1 MEQKGEVRVQ
11 GQDKRIY
18 YTQADPE
25 RIRMYYEYTSD
36 NFHKGKD
43 YNLILKRF
51 SRVLGWKAD
60 EKGVHLAVEGDCI
73 YNTQI
78 DCDGELRPVLDRER
92 AEEHF
97 QCFVRI
103 EVYEKGIFR
112 MLAGEGEREREHT
125 TVMLEGVPPLKPEDY
140 HVQEEGG
147 RLWIRTKTC
156 RAAVN
161 LYPFGFAIFDLEGR
175 RVYCQENND
184 MVLDFTYES
193 FPFGFAKNPETGER
207 IAVCSSRM
215 EHDESFFGFG
225 EQYSQVNKKLQ
236 EVDVFITDPLSVG
249 SPRTYVSLPFYFS
262 SKGYGMYVNTHF
274 RSKFFMGNRS
284 NRSTSCHI
292 YGEELIDIFY
302 IYGEEPREI
311 LKRYTDITGKSPMV
325 PKWSLGLWMSRCSY
339 KTEEEVLEVARQMR
353 KRDLP
358 CDVIN
363 IDTDWFEIPWACDW
377 QFGSHNFPHAKEMIQ
392 KLKDMGIK
400 VCLWQKPYITA
411 EHLPAMMREMEE
423 KGWFPVNSLGEV
435 PRSNPVID
443 LSNPECL
450 RWYKDQL
457 IRLHKMGVDVIKTDM
472 GEGAPPEGAYAGY
485 GGEEMRNIY
494 TYLYS
499 RAAYEAACEVMEE
512 PMLWGRSTY
521 AGGQKFP
528 IHWAGDPFTDFDGLR
543 FSIRGGLSMGMSG
556 FTYWSHDIGGFL
568 GRPAKEVYIRWVQ
581 AGMFCSHARCHGA
594 DNPREPWTFGER
606 AEAIFRRYDK
616 LRYRLIPYI
625 YSTAYVRG
633 KEGLPVM
640 EHLYLANPGDRN
652 CVNIDDE
659 WMFGDAFL
667 AAPILSEDNRR
678 EVYYPEGSWYHQ
690 FSDEVVEGMQ
700 YRTVEMGLEDMPLY
714 VKAGSIVP
722 MTEEAEY
729 ITGKKDEK
737 LSVCVYEK
745 EAGRSGF
752 LYYDGD
758 EHEITAVF
766 NQEGVTVQ
774 LGNLKGVTVRLIRR
788 DGIEEKEGVEGACV
802 FYR

>member
-1 MEQKGEVRVQ
+1 MKKNIEVRVQ
-11 GQDKRIY
+11 GQDKRSCHP
-18 YTQADPE
+18 QADPE
-25 RIRMYYEYTSD
+25 RIRMYYEYTND
-36 NFHKGKD
+36 NFRKGRD
-43 YNLILKRF
+43 YNLIIKRF
-51 SRVLGWKAD
+51 ARVTGWRKD
-60 EKGVHLAVEGDCI
+60 GQGIHLAVEGDYV

-78 DCDGELRPVLDRER
+78 DCDGELRPVVDWER
-92 AEEHF
+92 AGDHF
-97 QCFVRI
+97 QAFVRI
-103 EVYEKGIFR
+103 EVYQNGIFR
-112 MLAGEGEREREHT
+112 ILAGEGEREREHH
-125 TVMLEGVPPLKPEDY
+125 TVMLEDVPALLPEDCT
-140 HVQEEGG
+140 VWEADGELQ
-147 RLWIRTKTC
+147 IRTETC

-161 LYPFGFAIFDLEGR
+161 LEAFGFSIYDLDKR
-175 RVYCQENND
+175 LVYRQENDD

-193 FPFGFAKNPETGER
+193 FPFGFAENPGTGER

-215 EHDESFFGFG
+215 EHDENFFGFG
-225 EQYSQVNKKLQ
+225 EQYSPVNKRMQ

-302 IYGEEPREI
+302 IFGKEPKEI

-339 KTEEEVLEVARQMR
+339 KTEEEVLTVAREMR
-353 KRDLP
+353 KRDIP

-377 QFGSHNFPHAKEMIQ
+377 KFGSHNFPHAKEMIEE
-392 KLKDMGIK
+392 LKGMGIK
-400 VCLWQKPYITA
+400 LCLWQKPYVTA
-411 EHLPAMMREMEE
+411 EHLPDMMKEMEG
-423 KGWFPVNSLGEV
+423 KGWVPCNQFGEV
-435 PRSNPVID
+435 ARSNPVID
-443 LSNPECL
+443 FSNPECC

-472 GEGAPPEGAYAGY
+472 GEGAPPEGIYAGY
-485 GGEEMRNIY
+485 TGEEIHNIY

-499 RAAYEAACEVMEE
+499 RAAYEAAKEVVEE

-521 AGGQKFP
+521 AGGQKYP

-568 GRPAKEVYIRWVQ
+568 GRPTEEVYIRWVQ

-606 AEAIFRRYDK
+606 AERIFRKYDK

-640 EHLYLANPGDRN
+640 EHLYLANPDDRN
-652 CVNIDDE
+652 CIGIDDE

-678 EVYYPEGSWYHQ
+678 EVYYPEGIWYHQ
-690 FSDEVVEGMQ
+690 FSDAVEEGMQ
-700 YRTVEMGLEDMPLY
+700 YRTVEMELEDMPLY

-722 MTEEAEY
+722 VAEEREN
-729 ITGKKDEK
+729 ISGKKDEG
-737 LSVCVYEK
+737 LCICVYEK
-745 EAGRSGF
+745 ELGQTSF
-752 LYYDGD
+752 VYYDGT
-758 EHEITAVF
+758 EHVITASFAPESVRV
-766 NQEGVTVQ
+766 E
-774 LGNLKGVTVRLIRR
+774 LGGLTGVTVRLVGKGRVQEQN
-788 DGIEEKEGVEGACV
+788 GIGKPCV
-802 FYR
+802 FLR

>member
-1 MEQKGEVRVQ
+1 MKKNIEVRVQ
-11 GQDKRIY
+11 GQDKRSY
-18 YTQADPE
+18 HPQADPE
-25 RIRMYYEYTSD
+25 RIRMYYEYTND
-36 NFHKGKD
+36 NFRKGRN
-43 YNLILKRF
+43 YNLIIKRF
-51 SRVLGWKAD
+51 ARVTGWRKD
-60 EKGVHLAVEGDCI
+60 GQGVHLAVEGDYV

-78 DCDGELRPVLDRER
+78 DCDGELRPVVDWER
-92 AEEHF
+92 AGDHF
-97 QCFVRI
+97 QAFVRI
-103 EVYEKGIFR
+103 EVYQNGIFR
-112 MLAGEGEREREHT
+112 ILAGEGEREREHH
-125 TVMLEGVPPLKPEDY
+125 TVMLEDVPALLPEDCT
-140 HVQEEGG
+140 VWEADGELQ
-147 RLWIRTKTC
+147 IRTETC

-161 LYPFGFAIFDLEGR
+161 LEAFGFSIYDLDKR
-175 RVYCQENND
+175 LVYRQENDD

-193 FPFGFAKNPETGER
+193 FPFGFAENPGTGER

-215 EHDESFFGFG
+215 EHDENFFGFG
-225 EQYSQVNKKLQ
+225 EQYSPVNKRMQ

-302 IYGEEPREI
+302 IFGKEPKEI

-339 KTEEEVLEVARQMR
+339 KTEEEVLTVAREMR
-353 KRDLP
+353 KRDIP

-377 QFGSHNFPHAKEMIQ
+377 KFGSHNFPHAKEMIEE
-392 KLKDMGIK
+392 LKGMGIK
-400 VCLWQKPYITA
+400 LCLWQKPYVTA
-411 EHLPAMMREMEE
+411 EHLPDMMKEMEG
-423 KGWFPVNSLGEV
+423 KGWVPCNQFGEV
-435 PRSNPVID
+435 ARSNPVID
-443 LSNPECL
+443 FSNPECC

-472 GEGAPPEGAYAGY
+472 GEGAPPEGIYAGY
-485 GGEEMRNIY
+485 TGEEIHNIY

-499 RAAYEAACEVMEE
+499 RAAYEAAKEVVEE

-521 AGGQKFP
+521 AGGQKYP

-568 GRPAKEVYIRWVQ
+568 GRPTEEVYIRWVQ

-606 AEAIFRRYDK
+606 AERIFRKYDK

-640 EHLYLANPGDRN
+640 EHLYLANPDDRN
-652 CVNIDDE
+652 CIGIDDE

-667 AAPILSEDNRR
+667 AAPILREDNRR
-678 EVYYPEGSWYHQ
+678 EVYYPEGIWYHQ
-690 FSDEVVEGMQ
+690 FSDAVEEGMQ
-700 YRTVEMGLEDMPLY
+700 YRTVEMELEDMPLY

-722 MTEEAEY
+722 VAEEREN
-729 ITGKKDEK
+729 ISGKKDEG
-737 LSVCVYEK
+737 LCICVYEK
-745 EAGRSGF
+745 ELGQTSF
-752 LYYDGD
+752 VYYDGT
-758 EHEITAVF
+758 EHVITASFVP
-766 NQEGVTVQ
+766 ESVRVE
-774 LGNLKGVTVRLIRR
+774 LGGLTGVTVRLVGKGRVQEQN
-788 DGIEEKEGVEGACV
+788 GIGKPCV
-802 FYR
+802 FLR